1 MLRRRR
7 TGADLLQPDQPSA
20 AASPPDATA
29 LREAW
34 RRLHSPDEV
43 PAALSP
49 DFLRRDLAY
58 RQQVARQ
65 GGLSVRVRQ
74 RLAALSAA
82 VGPGSTASASARTTP
97 SPRLKPGA
105 TLLREWRGHTYTVL
119 ALETGFELAGQRF
132 RSLSEV
138 AQHITGAHWSGPRFF
153 GLRRAG
159 GSPAPRPARKHPRD
173 G

>member
-1 MLRRRR
+1 MPRRRPA
-7 TGADLLQPDQPSA
+7 GPYFHPGQPSA
-20 AASPPDATA
+20 EASQLDATA

-34 RRLHSPDEV
+34 RRLQDQDEV

-65 GGLSVRVRQ
+65 GGLSARTCQ
-74 RLAALSAA
+74 RLAALATVQA
-82 VGPGSTASASARTTP
+82 DGFTASSSVRATP
-97 SPRLKPGA
+97 PLRLKPGS
-105 TLLREWRGHTYTVL
+105 TLVREWQGRTYTVL
-119 ALETGFELAGQRF
+119 ALEDGFELAGQRF

-153 GLRRAG
+153 GLRRPG
-159 GSPAPRPARKHPRD
+159 GSSAPRPARNHQRD
-173 G
+173 D